1 MDRRAR
7 RDGSLRLCSGLET
20 QCPAWSAGSDFLQE
34 ETVNCM
40 DVDPILGWGLRQ
52 VELAD
57 RAMFDSHFASLA
69 APLSDYS
76 FSQLYTWRKSLRIYW
91 RMLEGHLCVFAN
103 GTGDLTLLMPPIG
116 GGDSDRAL
124 RAAYELMDDYNNKKG
139 VPDRSRVEYVS
150 DELAARFSAAGLI
163 RQPMGADYIYD
174 LAKMVELPGGDLA
187 SKRQAK
193 NRFMRNYAH
202 RVEKYDASR
211 HADACR
217 ALLASWKER
226 QDARHA
232 EDDPADLNSVKR
244 AKESIAT
251 DVCLESAS
259 EVGLE
264 GLVVWVRDPS
274 SVNQDEGWSI
284 RGFTFG
290 EPLGADQSNITV
302 EKTDLEIKGLAQF
315 IFSEFCR
322 QTWSHRPFV
331 NVGDDWGLESIAWTK
346 TSYRPVRQLN
356 KYILRREA
364 VTQVAVNPTRIE
376 VKPEVLRSWEDNG
389 ALPTPT
395 PQIRAAQRSDVAAA
409 AKIEESC
416 FDHHRITRRQ
426 LKYLQSRESAVF
438 LVAERQGAVVGDG
451 IALIRQHRSGLTGR
465 IYSLAVTRECRG
477 QKLGQRLLEALLEQ
491 LRARGVTRTYLEVDC
506 ANERAVTLYER
517 SGFRPAGIL
526 TDYYGPGRSALHM
539 VHQSAASTQAA

>member
-1 MDRRAR
+1 MSG
-7 RDGSLRLCSGLET
+7 DGSAARTGLGT
-20 QCPAWSAGSDFLQE
+20 GRPASSAIVTFLME

-116 GGDSDRAL
+116 DGDSDRAL
-124 RAAYELMDDYNNKKG
+124 RAAYELMDDYNQKKG

-150 DELAARFSAAGLI
+150 DELAARFSAAGLM
-163 RQPMGADYIYD
+163 RQSMGADYIYD
-174 LAKMVELPGGDLA
+174 VGRMIDLPGGDLA
-187 SKRQAK
+187 SKRQSK
-193 NRFMRNYAH
+193 SRFMRNYPH
-202 RVEKYDASR
+202 RVERYDAAQ
-211 HADACR
+211 HAEGCR
-217 ALLASWKER
+217 RLLASWKER

-232 EDDPADLNSVKR
+232 DDDAADLNAVKR
-244 AKESIAT
+244 AKESVAT
-251 DVCLESAS
+251 DVCLESAG
-259 EVGLE
+259 EVGLK
-264 GLVVWVRDPS
+264 GMVVWVKDPARAGLA
-274 SVNQDEGWSI
+274 DEWSI

-322 QTWSHRPFV
+322 QHWPHRPLV

-346 TSYRPVRQLN
+346 TSYRPVALLH

-364 VTQVAVNPTRIE
+364 ATQVAVNPTRIE
-376 VKPEVLRSWEDNG
+376 VKPEVLDPWSGPSPAAPAE
-389 ALPTPT
+389 
-395 PQIRAAQRSDVAAA
+395 PQIRIAERSDVPAAA
-409 AKIEESC
+409 LLEESC
-416 FDHHRITRRQ
+416 FDKHRIARRQ
-426 LKYLQSRESAVF
+426 LRYLQSRNSAVF
-438 LVAERQGAVVGDG
+438 LVAEQEGAVVGDG
-451 IALIRQHRSGLTGR
+451 IALIRQHRTGVTGR
-465 IYSLAVTRECRG
+465 IYSLAVTRERRG
-477 QKLGQRLLEALLEQ
+477 QKLGQKILVALLDQ
-491 LRARGVTRTYLEVDC
+491 LRARGVHRTYLEVDTT
-506 ANERAVTLYER
+506 NQPAVALYEKN
-517 SGFRPAGIL
+517 GFRPAGL
-526 TDYYGPGRSALHM
+526 RADYYGPGRPALQM
-539 VHQSAASTQAA
+539 VYQAPHSPTPVGI